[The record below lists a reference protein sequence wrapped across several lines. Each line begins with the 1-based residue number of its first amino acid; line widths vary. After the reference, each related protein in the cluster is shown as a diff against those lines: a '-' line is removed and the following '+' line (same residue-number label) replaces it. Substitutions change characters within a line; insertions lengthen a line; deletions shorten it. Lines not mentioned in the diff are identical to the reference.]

1 MPQGKP
7 TKKMSKKDVTNEG
20 FEEMRKIQESKVLK
34 GTFNK
39 SVFTKLGVEL
49 TPKQHELYKMI
60 RNNAFTIVQGPAG
73 TSKTFCACYTALGLL
88 ADGKIDKIIITKPLV
103 EANEKTMGFLP
114 GTMEEKIRPHMKSYF
129 HNFEKILGK
138 FLFETMLAAGII
150 EINVLNFMRG
160 DTLDNAIM
168 IIDEAQNLTMSEAM
182 LWITRMG
189 KTSKAVM
196 MGDVSQYDI
205 KKRDAK
211 FLTFIDILAD
221 LEEVKHFAFTE
232 KDIMRHDLLKKIVE
246 RYEKWKYKND
256 GISNTANTTEN
267 DTKIIKS

>member
-1 MPQGKP
+1 MSQRKT
-7 TKKMSKKDVTNEG
+7 TKKPSKKDLYSEG
-20 FEEMRKIQESKVLK
+20 TEVMGRIHETKNMK
-34 GTFNK
+34 GVFNK
-39 SVFTKLGVEL
+39 SVFMGLGVEL
-49 TPKQHELYKMI
+49 TPKQHELYKVI
-60 RNNAFTIVQGPAG
+60 RNGAFTIVQGPAG
-73 TSKTFCACYTALGLL
+73 TSKTFSACYAALGLL
-88 ADGKIDKIIITKPLV
+88 ADEKIDKIIITKPLV

-114 GTMEEKIRPHMKSYF
+114 GTMDEKIKPHMKSYF

-138 FLFETMLAAGII
+138 FLFETMLDAGKI

-205 KKRDAK
+205 NKRDAK

-232 KDIMRHDLLKKIVE
+232 NDIMRHDLLKKIVE

-256 GISNTANTTEN
+256 GITNTANTTEN
-267 DTKIIKS
+267 GRKIIKS

>member
-1 MPQGKP
+1 MSQRKS
-7 TKKMSKKDVTNEG
+7 TKKQSKKELNNEG
-20 FEEMRKIQESKVLK
+20 QEAMSRIQENK
-34 GTFNK
+34 NQK
-39 SVFTKLGVEL
+39 SVFNKNTFLNLKVEL

-73 TSKTFCACYTALGLL
+73 TSKTFSACYTALGLL
-88 ADGKIDKIIITKPLV
+88 ADGKIDRIIITKPLV
-103 EANEKTMGFLP
+103 EANEKSMGFLP
-114 GTMEEKIRPHMKSYF
+114 GTMQEKIEPHMKSYF
-129 HNFEKILGK
+129 HNFEKIVGK
-138 FLFETMLAAGII
+138 FMFDAMLAAGII

-160 DTLDNAIM
+160 DTLDNALMIM
-168 IIDEAQNLTMSEAM
+168 DEAQNLTMSEAM

-211 FLTFIDILAD
+211 FLNFIDILAD
-221 LEEVKHFAFTE
+221 IEEVKHFKFTE
-232 KDIMRHDLLKKIVE
+232 DDIMRHELLKKIVE

-256 GISNTANTTEN
+256 GISNTANSGEN
-267 DTKIIKS
+267 DGKMIKS